1 MTDFDT
7 AYWDSLYA
15 ADPGDNEREE
25 SGDTRMKSGPSRRDD
40 HMFSGGPSLNATLED
55 ARGPL
60 RDDSRGQLYF
70 AQLLAIAQQDQLLHV
85 HGLGWHH
92 WDGTRWAEDKG
103 EVHAKRAVID
113 LLKAEWPNAI
123 TDPALRKEIERANTS
138 AGINGI
144 LDIAKV
150 LDGIACQVAELDADP
165 WLLNCSN
172 GTLNL
177 RTRQLLDHNPQ
188 HRITKITRAAYHP
201 KTRSDEW
208 NMFLERVLPDPE
220 VRAYLARFTGVA
232 LIGEVLEQS
241 FTIGTGE
248 GANGKGTFY
257 EAVLNTLGDY
267 GHTMDPEVL
276 IANRHADGNAPK
288 PALVELRG
296 RRLVVTSETEKEVQL
311 ANALMKRLTGGDPIT
326 ARALRRDPIT
336 FDPSHSLLMLTNHLP
351 KVPGNDPA
359 TWRRIRVIPF
369 DVTIPE
375 ADRDPQLGARLRDA
389 TDAILT
395 WAVAGLADYQ
405 QGGMAPPEAVRVA
418 TADYQKRSDALTRF
432 LEERCQRNRYSQTLV
447 AGVWKAWEQWARDD
461 GSGEMSKR
469 ELLDELAKRKF
480 PTKAGNYNQ
489 KYVVGLMLYAAED
502 TEAA

>member
-1 MTDFDT
+1 MYD
-7 AYWDSLYA
+7 
-15 ADPGDNEREE
+15 G
-25 SGDTRMKSGPSRRDD
+25 
-40 HMFSGGPSLNATLED
+40 HMFSGGPAFNPAVEE
-55 ARGPL
+55 ARSTI

-70 AQLLAIAQQDQLLHV
+70 AQLLAVAQRDQLLHV

-92 WDGTRWAEDKG
+92 WDGARWAEDKG

-113 LLKAEWPNAI
+113 LLKTEWPAAL
-123 TDPALRKEIERANTS
+123 TDPALRKEIESANT
-138 AGINGI
+138 AGGINGI

-150 LDGIACQVAELDADP
+150 LDGIACQVSELDADP
-165 WLLNCSN
+165 WLLNCQN
-172 GTLNL
+172 GTVDL
-177 RTRQLLDHNPQ
+177 RTRQLLEHNPRD
-188 HRITKITRAAYHP
+188 RITKVTRAAYSP
-201 KTRSDEW
+201 TARSAEW
-208 NMFLERVLPDPE
+208 DTFLERVLPDPE

-232 LIGEVLEQS
+232 LIGEVIEQS

-257 EAVLNTLGDY
+257 EAVLHAIGDY
-267 GHTMDPEVL
+267 GHSMDPEVL
-276 IANRHADGNAPK
+276 IASRHADGNAPK

-359 TWRRIRVIPF
+359 TWRRIRVVPF
-369 DVTIPE
+369 DVVIPE
-375 ADRDPQLGARLRDA
+375 ADRDPQLGAKLKGAVDA
-389 TDAILT
+389 VLT
-395 WAVAGLADYQ
+395 WAIAGLADYQ
-405 QGGMAPPEAVRVA
+405 QGGMAPPEAVRIA

-432 LEERCQRNRYSQTLV
+432 LEERCARNRNTQTLV
-447 AGVWKAWEQWARDD
+447 ADVWRAWEQWSRDD

-469 ELLDELAKRKF
+469 ELLDELAKRKY
-480 PTKAGNYNQ
+480 PVKAGNYNQ

-502 TEAA
+502 AEAA